1 MIAQE
6 DWGALSTLTVQLSAV
21 ETQRD
26 KFLGEYESNGRCVT
40 QDMVD
45 ALVVASGVGPG
56 DPLNESLRALVVPSE
71 STTVVPSESTTVVPS
86 ESTTV
91 VPSESTTKHLVKD
104 CLQCLSTTFQEA
116 VAIQKA
122 LLLKNEDTFPPSYQC
137 SFPSLP
143 SLVYIQL
150 ILTCVCAVSMTV
162 CYACTHVDIYEQEW
176 SKLHTLASMEGDI
189 TNALA
194 ASPSGWSS
202 ACKTGPDAE
211 KRFVGDLFDLV
222 TKMGFPEM
230 DAEFAALTD
239 FVGSGY
245 KTTPTSALIGPLFT
259 TGRTFP

>member
-6 DWGALSTLTVQLSAV
+6 DWVALSTLTVQLSAV

-26 KFLGEYESNGRCVT
+26 KFLGEYESNGQCVT

-56 DPLNESLRALVVPSE
+56 DPLNDSLRALVVPSE
-71 STTVVPSESTTVVPS
+71 STTKYHPLNDSLRALVVPG
-86 ESTTV
+86 
-91 VPSESTTKHLVKD
+91 ESTTKYLVKD
-104 CLQCLSTTFQEA
+104 CLQCLSKSFQEA

-137 SFPSLP
+137 NFPSLP
-143 SLVYIQL
+143 SFVYIQF
-150 ILTCVCAVSMTV
+150 IRTCVCAVSMTV

-194 ASPSGWSS
+194 ASPSGWGS

-222 TKMGFPEM
+222 TKVGFPEM

-245 KTTPTSALIGPLFT
+245 KKTPTSALIGPLFT
-259 TGRTFP
+259 TGRTFS

>member
-6 DWGALSTLTVQLSAV
+6 DWGALSTLSVQLSAV

-26 KFLGEYESNGRCVT
+26 MFFGEYESNGRCVT

-71 STTVVPSESTTVVPS
+71 STT
-86 ESTTV
+86 
-91 VPSESTTKHLVKD
+91 KYLVKD

-122 LLLKNEDTFPPSYQC
+122 LLLKNQDTFPPSYQC

-162 CYACTHVDIYEQEW
+162 CYACTHVDTCEQEW
-176 SKLHTLASMEGDI
+176 SKLHTLASMEGEI

-230 DAEFAALTD
+230 DAEFTALTD

-245 KTTPTSALIGPLFT
+245 KKPPTSALIGPLFT
-259 TGRTFP
+259 TGRTFS